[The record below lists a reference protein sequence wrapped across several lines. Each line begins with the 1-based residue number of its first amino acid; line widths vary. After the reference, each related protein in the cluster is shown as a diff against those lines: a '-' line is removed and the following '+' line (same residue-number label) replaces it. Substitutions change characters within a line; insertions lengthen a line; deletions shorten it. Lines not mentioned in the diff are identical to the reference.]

1 MSRLRFVNARLVDP
15 VAGEVRT
22 GELLVEDG
30 RIAAS
35 PALSSAAP
43 SNPLLSSDEE
53 TIIDCQGLLLAPGII
68 DVGVFATDV
77 KAFHFGGITRA
88 ALMPDG
94 SSPLDQPGLI
104 ERAAKAGKPDLWL
117 HPLAAATKGLAGAEM
132 AEIGLMQAA
141 GARGVATGRARIA
154 DSGVMLRVLN
164 YAAGLGLTTVTHAE
178 DEGLTRNAVVT
189 DGEAALRL
197 GLPAAPAAAEAIA
210 VARDIALVEVTGAPL
225 HFRQLTTAAA
235 FDLVRAAKAKGLPV
249 TCGISPA
256 HLLLSETAIGA
267 WRTFTRLSPP
277 LRSEDDRHAARAAL
291 ADGTIDV
298 LCSAHDPRG
307 PEDKRLPF
315 ADAAPGMAGAE
326 TLLTLGLGL
335 VRDGI
340 ITLPR
345 LFALLAAT
353 PARLLGVDAG
363 SLAPGAEADLILI
376 DPDKPWQV
384 DAKKMSAR
392 AGNTPF
398 DGLPVQGR
406 VMGVW
411 KGGRKVA

>member
-1 MSRLRFVNARLVDP
+1 MSRVHFINARLVDP
-15 VAGEVRT
+15 ALGEVVAGT
-22 GELLVEDG
+22 LLVEGGHIVADDG
-30 RIAAS
+30 ATA
-35 PALSSAAP
+35 
-43 SNPLLSSDEE
+43 DE
-53 TIIDCQGLLLAPGII
+53 TIDCRGQLLAPGII
-68 DVGVFATDV
+68 DFGVFATDK

-94 SSPLDQPGLI
+94 PSPLDQPGLI

-117 HPLAAATKGLAGAEM
+117 HPLAAMTRGLEGRELAEM
-132 AEIGLMQAA
+132 GLMQAA
-141 GARGVATGRARIA
+141 GARAVATGRARIA
-154 DSGVMLRVLN
+154 DSGVMARALA
-164 YAAGLGLTTVTHAE
+164 YAGGLGLVTVTHAE
-178 DEGLTRNAVVT
+178 DEGLTRHAVAT
-189 DGEAALRL
+189 TSEMALRL

-210 VARDIALVEVTGAPL
+210 VARDIALVEATGAPL

-235 FDLVRAAKAKGLPV
+235 FDLVRAAKAKRLPV

-256 HLLLSETAIGA
+256 HLLLSDVALGA
-267 WRTFTRLSPP
+267 WRTFARLSPP
-277 LRSEDDRHAARAAL
+277 LREESDRQAALAAL
-291 ADGTIDV
+291 ADGTMDV

-326 TLLTLGLGL
+326 TLLALGLGL
-335 VRDGI
+335 VRDGL

-353 PARLLGVDAG
+353 PAHLLGVNAG

-376 DPDKPWQV
+376 APDTPWQV
-384 DAKKMSAR
+384 DSKKMSAR

-406 VMGVW
+406 VTAVW